1 MANKKNLD
9 KKATEIKEKNF
20 KNKTN
25 KLQKNK
31 TQDALQ
37 NSASDNGKENL
48 QANAKVSINLN
59 ETLGEIKCE
68 QVYTKEVLSDF
79 ADYTVKSNKSTII
92 IYVCTVIILMCA
104 IAMFSFGDIYSGVI
118 YTILGLFFAFY
129 GKFIKF
135 VMLKNNKK
143 NIGNK
148 DVYTF
153 GENSLKVDTY
163 DAQGK
168 QISSTT
174 IVYENLFEVK
184 KYKSYGF
191 IYVNKAVAY
200 IVNLQNF
207 KDVVDFNFALVRIE
221 NAINAKKLEK
231 LQ

>member
-9 KKATEIKEKNF
+9 KKATEIKEKPL
-20 KNKTN
+20 KNN
-25 KLQKNK
+25 HQKNN
-31 TQDALQ
+31 TQEPLQ

-92 IYVCTVIILMCA
+92 IYVCAVIILMCA

-191 IYVNKAVAY
+191 VYVNKAVAY

>member
-9 KKATEIKEKNF
+9 KKATEIKEKKF
-20 KNKTN
+20 KNKTK
-25 KLQKNK
+25 KLQKNN
-31 TQDALQ
+31 TQEPLQ

-92 IYVCTVIILMCA
+92 IYVCAVIILMCA

>member
-1 MANKKNLD
+1 MANKKTLD
-9 KKATEIKEKNF
+9 KKATEKKEKPL
-20 KNKTN
+20 KNKINRAQEINSQETLHDSTN
-25 KLQKNK
+25 SNSKN
-31 TQDALQ
+31 
-37 NSASDNGKENL
+37 NL
-48 QANAKVSINLN
+48 QEKSKVSIDLN
-59 ETLGEIKCE
+59 ETLGEIKSE
-68 QVYTKEVLSDF
+68 QIYTKEVLTDF
-79 ADYTVKSNKSTII
+79 ADYTVRSNKSTII
-92 IYVCTVIILMCA
+92 IYVCSVIILMCA

-118 YTILGLFFAFY
+118 YTVLGLFFAFY

-153 GENSLKVDTY
+153 GETSLKVDTY

-168 QISSTT
+168 QMSSTT
-174 IVYENLFEVK
+174 IIYENLFEVK

-207 KDVVDFNFALVRIE
+207 KDVVDYNFALVRIE
-221 NAINAKKLEK
+221 NAINAKKIEK
-231 LQ
+231 MQ